1 MSIFK
6 TKLVLTEQ
14 EENLVSVVKSM
25 LSREDCLIEIN
36 PENMDYLL
44 SIESLQYFLLVDG
57 NGLQLSNHTFFV
69 ARRMR
74 AEVLDKIKDLIKN
87 ETAMRRRAKVES
99 IFSNELDLLN
109 KINTT
114 IGNVSSK

>member
-36 PENMDYLL
+36 PENMDYLI

-74 AEVLDKIKDLIKN
+74 EKVLDKIKDLIKE
-87 ETAMRRRAKVES
+87 ETAMRRRAKIEG
-99 IFSNELDLLN
+99 IFSNELDLLTR
-109 KINTT
+109 INNT
-114 IGNVSSK
+114 IGDVSSK